1 MTLRPVLS
9 ATLALCLGA
18 CTSDDLSAAE
28 TTSSGS
34 SSSSSE
40 TTAVPTTGPDLTTSS
55 TGDPSTGDPTSSS
68 STGEPPPDTTCSDV
82 LDCLPNCLMDSDPAG
97 CLAMCA
103 DGLPADEA
111 MNAIGLALCIGQGC
125 FESGACSLDTLQDP
139 LCLACIGFGLVNQ
152 TAPGCEDQAKACK
165 GR

>member
-1 MTLRPVLS
+1 VLP

-18 CTSDDLSAAE
+18 CTSDDLAAAE
-28 TTSSGS
+28 TTSS

-40 TTAVPTTGPDLTTSS
+40 TTAVPTTGTPDLTTSS
-55 TGDPSTGDPTSSS
+55 TGDPTTGAATTSS

-97 CLAMCA
+97 CLGMCA
-103 DGLPADEA
+103 DGLPPDEA

-125 FESGACSLDTLQDP
+125 FESGACSLETLQDP
-139 LCLACIGFGLVNQ
+139 LCLACIGFGLINQ
-152 TAPGCEDQAKACK
+152 TAPGCEDQADACK